1 MKRLVIAGGG
11 FAGFWAAAA
20 AARLRRDTAALASL
34 EILLVSRD
42 DQLVIRPR
50 LYEPDPAGMSVALA
64 PRLDAIGVEFRQ
76 GEVTS
81 IDVAGSL
88 VQMADG
94 SVSYSKLVLAA
105 GSQLA
110 RPAGPI
116 GSHGFDLGFDID
128 TLEGAAKLDR
138 HLHELAAGPENEG
151 RWTVVIAGGG
161 FTGIELATALPQRL
175 RALAGS
181 AAIRVLVVD
190 QADRMGASLGDGP
203 KSSIHDAL
211 AAAGIE
217 VRTGATIAD
226 ADSTGVI
233 LSTGE
238 RIACQT
244 LLWTTG
250 MRASPLAAK
259 IAGQISA
266 QTDALGRIAVS
277 PELRVA
283 GANDIFAAGDVAH
296 AIASDGHAILQ
307 SCQHAQVTGRF
318 AGHNAAADLAGVPLQ
333 AYCQPVYTTCL
344 DLGNSGAVLTTG
356 WERTVQATGDKAKT
370 IKRHINT
377 QLIYP
382 PLERDAILAAAAPS
396 IMDEETFRRRILG
409 NPATP
414 AASTV

>member
-20 AARLRRDTAALASL
+20 AARLRRDTASLTSL

-50 LYEPDPAGMSVALA
+50 LYEPEPASMSVALV
-64 PRLDAIGVEFRQ
+64 PRLDALGVEFRQ

-81 IDVAGSL
+81 IDVASSL

-110 RPAGPI
+110 RPEGTI
-116 GSHGFDLGFDID
+116 GSDGFDID

-181 AAIRVLVVD
+181 AAIRVLVMD

-233 LSTGE
+233 LFTGE

-244 LLWTTG
+244 LVWTTG

-318 AGHNAAADLAGVPLQ
+318 AGHNAAADLADIALQ
-333 AYCQPVYTTCL
+333 AYRQPVYTTCL

>member
-20 AARLRRDTAALASL
+20 AARLRRDISSLASL
-34 EILLVSRD
+34 EILLISRE

-50 LYEPDPAGMSVALA
+50 LYEPDPAGMSVPLI

-88 VQMADG
+88 LRVADKP
-94 SVSYSKLVLAA
+94 VTYSKLVLAA

-110 RPAGPI
+110 RP
-116 GSHGFDLGFDID
+116 LVTQGFDID
-128 TLEGAAKLDR
+128 TLTGAAKFDQ
-138 HLHELAAGPENEG
+138 HLHELVASPESEG
-151 RWTVVIAGGG
+151 RWTFVIAGGG
-161 FTGIELATALPQRL
+161 FTGIELATALPDRL
-175 RALAGS
+175 RALAGT
-181 AAIRVLVVD
+181 AAIRVIVVD
-190 QADRMGASLGDGP
+190 QADRVGASLGDGP
-203 KSSIHDAL
+203 KSSIQDAL
-211 AAAGIE
+211 VAAGIE
-217 VRTGATIAD
+217 IRTGATIAD
-226 ADSTGVI
+226 VDATCVT

-244 LLWTTG
+244 LVWTTG
-250 MRASPLAAK
+250 MRASPLAAQ
-259 IAGQISA
+259 IAGQVST
-266 QTDALGRIAVS
+266 QTDSLGRIAVS
-277 PELRVA
+277 SELRVA
-283 GANDIFAAGDVAH
+283 GAGDIFAAGDVAH
-296 AIASDGHAILQ
+296 AMAGDGYAILQ

-333 AYCQPVYTTCL
+333 AYRQPVYTTCL

-356 WERTVQATGDKAKT
+356 WERTVQATGDKAKDIT
-370 IKRHINT
+370 RRIKT

-382 PLERDAILAAAAPS
+382 PLERDAILAAAAPAV
-396 IMDEETFRRRILG
+396 MDEEVFRRRILNEIG
-409 NPATP
+409 NPETS

>member
-20 AARLRRDTAALASL
+20 AARLRRDNSSLASL

-50 LYEPDPAGMSVALA
+50 LYEPDPASMSVALI

-88 VQMADG
+88 VRIAG
-94 SVSYSKLVLAA
+94 ESVSYSKLVLAA

-110 RPAGPI
+110 RPAGPV

-128 TLEGAAKLDR
+128 TLAGAAKFDR
-138 HLHELAAGPENEG
+138 HLHELVTRPNAEG
-151 RWTVVIAGGG
+151 QWTVVIAGGG
-161 FTGIELATALPQRL
+161 FTGIELATALPERL
-175 RALAGS
+175 RALAGGT
-181 AAIRVLVVD
+181 AIRVVVVD
-190 QADRMGASLGDGP
+190 QAYRVGASLGEGP
-203 KSSIHDAL
+203 KSSIRDAL
-211 AAAGIE
+211 VAAGVE
-217 VRTGATIAD
+217 VRTSATIAN
-226 ADSTGVI
+226 ADPTTVT

-244 LLWTTG
+244 LVWTTG
-250 MRASPLAAK
+250 MRASPLAAQ
-259 IAGQISA
+259 IADQISA
-266 QTDALGRIAVS
+266 EPDSLGRISVS
-277 PELRVA
+277 PELRVD
-283 GANDIFAAGDVAH
+283 GADNIFAAGDVAR
-296 AIASDGHAILQ
+296 AMASDGNAVLQ

-318 AGHNAAADLAGVPLQ
+318 AGHNAAADLAGLAVQ
-333 AYCQPVYTTCL
+333 AYRQPVYTTCL

-356 WERTVQATGDKAKT
+356 WERTVQATGDRAKD
-370 IKRHINT
+370 IKRRINT

-382 PLERDAILAAAAPS
+382 PLERDAILAAAGPS
-396 IMDEETFRRRILG
+396 VMDEETFRRRILG
-409 NPATP
+409 NAETP
-414 AASTV
+414 AASKV